1 MRNILLSTAAA
12 VGLAG
17 FVGIAS
23 VASLGAPQAIP
34 ERVSPFQLTATARLA
49 HDLNYF
55 KYAPAIVLMSQSD
68 GSKLSRD
75 AAGELAKLQ
84 AAYKDKGVLFYMINS
99 NLTDTRDAAATEAL
113 KNKFAVPVLMDDLQL
128 VGEELGVKREGEVFV
143 INPKDGFSVAYHGP
157 LDDRFTKASYKVSA
171 SPKTAYV
178 ANAID
183 AVLTGSVVAAPRV
196 DAKVGQLIAFPERN
210 RVAEHA
216 NISYT
221 KTIAP
226 LLQAKCVSCH
236 EKGGIAPF
244 AMNSYEVVKGFA
256 PMIRESVR
264 ERRMPPWFAD
274 PHVGAW
280 ANDMSLSA
288 DQAKTLVHWIEA
300 GAPRGDGED
309 ILKLQAAEAPEW
321 PAALGKPDLVLKLQA
336 YDIPAKGVIPYKRL
350 VVDNPFPADE
360 YIRAVAFKPT
370 ARPVLHHITSGYI
383 PDPKTPPKIP
393 SSSVGSFVPGA
404 GTQIYQDGI
413 GAPVPVG
420 GKFSYSLHYT
430 TNGKPMTDATEIGY
444 YFTKKTPD
452 VIRREAIIS
461 DSGIDIP
468 AGEARHKEVS
478 YLLLPADITLYS
490 VHAHA
495 HFRGY
500 QMEMTAVTPDG
511 KETPVLSIPRY
522 DFNWQLDYDL
532 KQPITFKAG
541 TKMVLH
547 YTYDN
552 SEHNTNLTKDVKD
565 EEGNPLPSYTTE
577 VKTGEYTYQEMFFF
591 RMNYRWNEET
601 SSHVRKD
608 LQDQLMASRAFGMLD
623 DNLDGRLSMDEVK
636 TRSPAVAAKFADIDT
651 NHDGV
656 IDMNE
661 LNASSAV
668 KATSRQIREADAA
681 LE

>member
-1 MRNILLSTAAA
+1 MRKVLLSTAAA
-12 VGLAG
+12 AVLVGVTG
-17 FVGIAS
+17 FAS
-23 VASLGAPQAIP
+23 VSALGGGQGVP
-34 ERVSPFQLTATARLA
+34 EKLSPFQLTDTARMA
-49 HDLNYF
+49 HDMSYF
-55 KYAPAIVLMSQSD
+55 RYAPAIVLMSQAD

-99 NLTDTRDAAATEAL
+99 NKADTREAVAAEAAA
-113 KNKFAVPVLMDDLQL
+113 NKFAVPVLMDDLQL
-128 VGEELGVKREGEVFV
+128 VGEELGVQRDGEVYV
-143 INPKDGFSVAYHGP
+143 VNPKNGFTIAYHGP
-157 LDDRFTKASYKVSA
+157 LDDRFTKASYKLT
-171 SPKTAYV
+171 SPAKTAYV
-178 ANAID
+178 ADAID
-183 AVLTGSVVAAPRV
+183 AVLAGNAVANPRV
-196 DAKVGQLIAFPERN
+196 DVKVGTPIAFPERN
-210 RVAEHA
+210 RVADHA

-280 ANDMSLSA
+280 ANDMGLSA
-288 DQAKTLVHWIEA
+288 DQTKTLIHWIEA

-309 ILKLQAAEAPEW
+309 ILKTQAGEAPEW
-321 PAALGKPDLVLKLQA
+321 PTQLGKPDVVVKLNA
-336 YDIPAKGVIPYKRL
+336 YDIPAKGVIPYKRAT
-350 VVDNPFPADE
+350 VDNPFPSDS
-360 YIRAVAFKPT
+360 YIRAVAFRPT

-383 PDPKTPPKIP
+383 PDPKNPPKIP

-404 GTQIYQDGI
+404 GIQIYQDGI

-430 TNGKPMTDATEIGY
+430 STGKAMTDQTEIGY
-444 YFTKKTPD
+444 YLTKKVPD
-452 VIRREAIIS
+452 IIRREAIIS
-461 DSGIDIP
+461 DAGLDVP
-468 AGEARHKEVS
+468 AGEARHREVS

-490 VHAHA
+490 IHPHAHY
-495 HFRGY
+495 RGY
-500 QMEMTAVTPDG
+500 QVEMSAVTPDG
-511 KETPVLSIPRY
+511 KETPILSVPRY

-532 KQPITFKAG
+532 KQPTTFKAG
-541 TKMVLH
+541 TKMVVRF
-547 YTYDN
+547 TYDN
-552 SEHNTNLTKDVKD
+552 SEHNKNLSADTKDAD
-565 EEGNPLPSYTTE
+565 GNPLPSYSHP
-577 VKTGEYTYQEMFFF
+577 VRWGEYTYQEMFFF

-608 LQDQLMASRAFGMLD
+608 LQDKLMASRTFGMLD
-623 DNLDGRLSMDEVK
+623 DDLNNKLTRDEVQI
-636 TRSPAVAAKFADIDT
+636 RSPQIYAKFDEVDT
-651 NHDGV
+651 NRDGV
-656 IDMNE
+656 IDMAE
-661 LNASSAV
+661 LNASSV
-668 KATSRQIREADAA
+668 SKATSRQIREADAA

>member
-1 MRNILLSTAAA
+1 MRKVLLSTAAA
-12 VGLAG
+12 AVLAG
-17 FVGIAS
+17 LIGAAS
-23 VASLGAPQAIP
+23 VSALGTDQPIP
-34 ERVSPFQLTATARLA
+34 DKVSPFQLTDTTRLA

-55 KYAPAIVLMSQSD
+55 RYAPAIVLMSQTN
-68 GSKLSRD
+68 GSKVSRD
-75 AAGELAKLQ
+75 AAAELAKLQ

-99 NLTDTRDAAATEAL
+99 NKLDTREAAAAEAA
-113 KNKFAVPVLMDDLQL
+113 KNNFSVPILMDDLQL
-128 VGEELGVKREGEVFV
+128 VGEQLGVQRDGEVFV
-143 INPKDGFSVAYHGP
+143 VNPKDGFSIAYHGP
-157 LDDRFTKASYKVSA
+157 LDDRFTRASYKLNTKA
-171 SPKTAYV
+171 KAAYT

-183 AVLTGSVVAAPRV
+183 AVLAGSAVATPRV
-196 DAKVGQLIAFPERN
+196 EDKVGQPIAFPERDK
-210 RVAEHA
+210 VAEHT
-216 NISYT
+216 NISYV

-226 LLQAKCVSCH
+226 MLQAKCVSCH

-256 PMIRESVR
+256 PMIRESIR

-274 PHVGAW
+274 PHVGEW

-288 DQAKTLVHWIEA
+288 DQTKTLVHWIEA
-300 GAPRGDGED
+300 GAPRGEGED
-309 ILKLQAAEAPEW
+309 ILKTQASEAPEW
-321 PAALGKPDLVLKLQA
+321 PAALGKPDVIVKLQQ
-336 YDIPAKGVIPYKRL
+336 YDIPAKGVIPYKRAT
-350 VVDNPFPADE
+350 VDNPFPADS
-360 YIRAVAFKPT
+360 YIRAVAFRPT

-383 PDPKTPPKIP
+383 PDPKNPPKIP

-444 YFTKKTPD
+444 YLTKKTPD
-452 VIRREAIIS
+452 IIRREAIIS

-468 AGEARHKEVS
+468 AGEARHHEVS

-490 VHAHA
+490 LHAHA

-500 QMEMTAVTPDG
+500 QMDMVAVTPDG

-532 KQPITFKAG
+532 KKPTTFKAG
-541 TKMVLH
+541 TKMVLR

-552 SEHNTNLTKDVKD
+552 SEHNKNLTRDVKD
-565 EEGNPLPSYTTE
+565 EDGNPLPSYTTE

-601 SSHVRKD
+601 SSHTRND
-608 LQDQLMASRAFGMLD
+608 LQAKLMESRAFGMLD
-623 DNLDGRLSMDEVK
+623 DNLDGKLSMDEVK
-636 TRSPAVAAKFADIDT
+636 TRSPAVAAKFAEIDA
-651 NHDGV
+651 NHDGA

-661 LNASSAV
+661 LNASGAV
-668 KATSRQIREADAA
+668 NTTRRQIRAADAA